1 MNASLIIRTLHKYSA
16 RRRFEINVQNNL
28 HNHYLITTPNPNASP
43 RASSLGTYRYLN
55 LNIQFRFDT
64 IAQFIFSL
72 NINASF
78 ICLLCARRQ
87 YRFRCWNTR
96 QQCCARIS
104 PRSSSISALLHNL
117 PLSKKNEGCTI
128 LFLRLRNYKQ
138 GFDLTMSSLFTM
150 TADLD
155 CHKFQS
161 NLGHFQGSL
170 RHLGGY

>member
-1 MNASLIIRTLHKYSA
+1 MLEHQTAMLCTYQPTLII
-16 RRRFEINVQNNL
+16 N
-28 HNHYLITTPNPNASP
+28 
-43 RASSLGTYRYLN
+43 
-55 LNIQFRFDT
+55 
-64 IAQFIFSL
+64 
-72 NINASF
+72 
-78 ICLLCARRQ
+78 
-87 YRFRCWNTR
+87 
-96 QQCCARIS
+96 IS
-104 PRSSSISALLHNL
+104 PFAQS
-117 PLSKKNEGCTI
+117 PVVKKNEGCTI

>member
-1 MNASLIIRTLHKYSA
+1 MLLSYASCVHVDNIASDVGTPDSNVVHVSA
-16 RRRFEINVQNNL
+16 HAHHQYQPL
-28 HNHYLITTPNPNASP
+28 C
-43 RASSLGTYRYLN
+43 
-55 LNIQFRFDT
+55 T
-64 IAQFIFSL
+64 IS
-72 NINASF
+72 
-78 ICLLCARRQ
+78 
-87 YRFRCWNTR
+87 RC
-96 QQCCARIS
+96 Q
-104 PRSSSISALLHNL
+104 
-117 PLSKKNEGCTI
+117 KKNEGCTI